1 MERKITPSGALRVQ
15 VHQITSV
22 TDRDTGRPG
31 KNITLIA
38 IKQQTQRP
46 SYGAFGGSD
55 DPSAMIRNI
64 VSGLQQSGLPFV
76 TDMAQPKFNL
86 FLTESEYD
94 LLGVRFEVNEVY
106 EVVLKDG
113 TISFQKPLEGV

>member
-1 MERKITPSGALRVQ
+1 MERQSTPTLKVQ

-38 IKQQTQRP
+38 VKQQSQRP
-46 SYGAFGGSD
+46 PYASGFGGSD

-76 TDMAQPKFNL
+76 TDITQPKFNL

-106 EVVLKDG
+106 DVVLKDG
-113 TISFQKPLEGV
+113 TIRFHKPLEGV

>member
-1 MERKITPSGALRVQ
+1 MLKVQ

-31 KNITLIA
+31 KNITLITV
-38 IKQQTQRP
+38 KQQTPQRP
-46 SYGAFGGSD
+46 LYGSSFGGSE

-94 LLGVRFEVNEVY
+94 LLGVRFEVNEIY
-106 EVVLKDG
+106 DVVLKDG
-113 TISFQKPLEGV
+113 TIRFQKPLEGV

>member
-1 MERKITPSGALRVQ
+1 MERKVTSSGTLKVQ

-38 IKQQTQRP
+38 VKQQQQRP
-46 SYGAFGGSD
+46 PYASFGGAE

-106 EVVLKDG
+106 DVVLKDG
-113 TISFQKPLEGV
+113 TITFQKPLEGV

>member
-1 MERKITPSGALRVQ
+1 MERRTSPTLKVQ

-38 IKQQTQRP
+38 VKQQSQRP
-46 SYGAFGGSD
+46 SAYSPFGSSE

-64 VSGLQQSGLPFV
+64 VQGLQQSGLPFV

-94 LLGVRFEVNEVY
+94 LLGVRFEVNEIY
-106 EVVLKDG
+106 DVVLKDG
-113 TISFQKPLEGV
+113 SISFQKPLEGV